1 MRRFFVPPESFGGD
15 SVIIA
20 GDLFRHLAKVLR
32 LKNGATVLLAD
43 GKGKEFAGTI
53 RTIGK
58 ESLVVAIQEA
68 FVAPAFENGPPITLY
83 QGLPKGDKMDFIV
96 QKSTE
101 LGIAEIV
108 PFRAD
113 RSVPR
118 IKKGEED
125 DKLARWQ
132 RIALEAS
139 RQSGRASVP
148 TVSFAGRVEDV
159 VRLSG
164 HTVRLLLW
172 EEEQDNRLKGTLAG
186 LPLPE
191 TIAIMVGPEG
201 GLSAE
206 EVARAREG
214 GFIPVSLGKR
224 IVRTETASLVVLAI
238 LQFYWGDLG

>member
-1 MRRFFVPPESFGGD
+1 MRRFFVPPGSFDGD

-20 GDLFRHLAKVLR
+20 GDLFRHMAKVLR

-43 GKGKEFAGTI
+43 GKGKEYAGTI

-58 ESLVVAIQEA
+58 ESLVVVLQEA
-68 FVAPAFENGPPITLY
+68 FVAPALESGPPITLY

-108 PFRAD
+108 PFRAA

-118 IKKGEED
+118 IKKGEEE

-132 RIALEAS
+132 RIAFEAS

-148 TVSFAGRVEDV
+148 TVSLAGGVEDV
-159 VRLSG
+159 VQSSG
-164 HTVRLLLW
+164 HAVKLLLW
-172 EEEQDNRLKGTLAG
+172 EEEQDNRLKETLAG
-186 LPLPE
+186 LPLPDSV
-191 TIAIMVGPEG
+191 ALMVGPEG
-201 GLSAE
+201 GLSAD
-206 EVARAREG
+206 EVARARAG
-214 GFIPVSLGKR
+214 GFIPVSLGTR
-224 IVRTETASLVVLAI
+224 IVRTETASLVMLAI